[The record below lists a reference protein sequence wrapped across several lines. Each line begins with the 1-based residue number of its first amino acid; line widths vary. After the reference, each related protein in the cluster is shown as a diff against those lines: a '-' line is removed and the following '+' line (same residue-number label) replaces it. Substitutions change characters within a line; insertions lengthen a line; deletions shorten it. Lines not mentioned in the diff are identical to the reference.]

1 MVEKIQVVNIETVV
15 PQLVR
20 VNEIIE
26 KVVEKIV
33 PVTVYEEVP
42 VEVKVIEEKVVQVA
56 VTRVDKQPVEV
67 VREKVTEVSKM
78 VKTENVVNRIEKEVQ
93 LVDRVEKS
101 QVPVYTTV
109 EKIVEIPQIQEKIVE
124 RIVILPQI
132 VEVLK
137 YVHEI
142 AETDS
147 LGLAV
152 GVDIVEQERRYKE
165 IYGVAR
171 NQLTVFLAEL
181 KRLRS
186 SSPALAGQIDLLEK
200 YLLDFDRL
208 AAVQRIVAVD
218 REKIVEKDVTRPV
231 LVPTK
236 DSETVRNELALSLLA
251 EKLIAEIKRI
261 KRENPTVGLKLDSD
275 VGLVFFPELFD
286 KQNIAAGSFEASLR
300 NYTLKATEKLQK
312 IGGGWSA
319 DHELILSTVLADRFV
334 YANLVR
340 QANIEIEKAKGISD
354 SRATTLREREDQLQH
369 ANKLLGDTQRALRDL
384 LANNP
389 TYSGNATITKLA
401 DNINTYLVSGLG
413 ANYNEPLRIIS
424 EFVGSGNNWDRLASH
439 LREREAE
446 LVLLR
451 SRIIDIEKANLK
463 VAYSG
468 VDTERTLASLRAENA
483 NLVKEIDRLKSSA
496 SIASNSAN
504 REKELE
510 LKLRTANARIQ
521 ELESQLRTAELKL
534 RDVKDSKSSATSS
547 VLENNAHL
555 VFSQYSSLSSTE
567 QAKKTYET
575 PSYGVNSSYSES
587 SVTSSEGKSTPSYV
601 QQTTSNIYTGN
612 TTGTTGYQIGSKLTS
627 SGRDPTTTTSYGTTN
642 VSPSATTTY
651 GTSGTTGLYGSR
663 TSGTTYGTTATS
675 GTTYGAT
682 SGSSTGYSI
691 GATGTATYGASSGS
705 SSSYGATGATYTS
718 ESSGSGYTTSYGI
731 GNTGA
736 TTYGATSGTGL
747 GSSLSS
753 SGLRQSGSSGYQFQT
768 KKY

>member
-1 MVEKIQVVNIETVV
+1 
-15 PQLVR
+15 
-20 VNEIIE
+20 
-26 KVVEKIV
+26 
-33 PVTVYEEVP
+33 
-42 VEVKVIEEKVVQVA
+42 VVQVA

-67 VREKVTEVSKM
+67 VREKVTEVSKF
-78 VKTENVVNRIEKEVQ
+78 VNTENVVNRIEKEVQ

-101 QVPVYTTV
+101 EVPVYTTV

-165 IYGVAR
+165 IYGLTR

-181 KRLRS
+181 KRLRAS
-186 SSPALAGQIDLLEK
+186 NPALAGQIDLLEK

-218 REKIVEKDVTRPV
+218 REKIVEKDVARPV

-236 DSETVRNELALSLLA
+236 DSETIRNELALSLLA
-251 EKLIAEIKRI
+251 EKLIAEVKRI

-286 KQNIAAGSFEASLR
+286 KQNVAAGSFEASLR
-300 NYTLKATEKLQK
+300 DYTLKATEKLQK

-319 DHELILSTVLADRFV
+319 DHELMLSTVLADRFV

-389 TYSGNATITKLA
+389 KYSGNATITKLA

-413 ANYNEPLRIIS
+413 ANYNEPLRIIA

-451 SRIIDIEKANLK
+451 SRIVDIEKANLK
-463 VAYSG
+463 VEYSG
-468 VDTERTLASLRAENA
+468 VDTDRTLATLRAENA
-483 NLVKEIDRLKSSA
+483 NLVKEIDRLRSSA
-496 SIASNSAN
+496 SVSTNSAN

-534 RDVKDSKSSATSS
+534 REVKDSKSSATSS

-567 QAKKTYET
+567 QPKKPYET

-587 SVTSSEGKSTPSYV
+587 SVASSEGKSTPSYV
-601 QQTTSNIYTGN
+601 QQTTSNIYSNYG
-612 TTGTTGYQIGSKLTS
+612 TTGTTGTTGATGYQIGSKLTS

-642 VSPSATTTY
+642 VSPSGTSGSTTTY

-663 TSGTTYGTTATS
+663 TSGTTYGTTGATS
-675 GTTYGAT
+675 GSTYGAT
-682 SGSSTGYSI
+682 SGSTTGYTV

-718 ESSGSGYTTSYGI
+718 GSSASGYTTSYGT
-731 GNTGA
+731 GATGA
-736 TTYGATSGTGL
+736 TTYGTTSATGL
-747 GSSLSS
+747 SSSLSA
-753 SGLRQSGSSGYQFQT
+753 SGLRQSGTSGYQFQT